1 MPKSQKK
8 KKKKTR
14 WKRSNEVRTFHS
26 HRSAKSVGRRKSR
39 RVGYNDRA
47 PKVAPREEEEHWAD
61 DDIFAVPLHGGWH
74 QSSQPSPL
82 P

>member
-8 KKKKTR
+8 KKKTSVR

-47 PKVAPREEEEHWAD
+47 PKMAPREEEGWAD
-61 DDIFAVPLHGGWH
+61 DDIFAVPLQGGWH